1 MKVIAIIQGRC
12 GSTRFPNKIL
22 EKVKGK
28 PLIELYIDRVKHSKH
43 LDDIILATTTN
54 PKDAIFE
61 QILPDVNVFRGSE
74 NDLLDRYYKCAMEHH
89 ADVIVRLTSDDA
101 FVDPDVIDKAI
112 EIFKDNLSAHFV
124 VNHFKPTYP
133 EGLDIE
139 LYPRETLSYLWEHAT
154 KKYQREHVFPY
165 INDHMEKFNIINFE
179 NNIDYSKYR
188 WTVDYEC
195 DLTMVKHIYDHLY
208 VEGKIFKMNDIIKV
222 LESHPEI
229 AEINSHINRKEGV
242 NKSIKEEQ

>member
-22 EKVKGK
+22 EKVKEK
-28 PLIELYIDRVKHSKH
+28 PLIELYIDRVKHSKNI
-43 LDDIILATTTN
+43 DDIILATTVN
-54 PKDAIFE
+54 PKDDIFE
-61 QILPDVNVFRGSE
+61 KILPNVNVFRGSE
-74 NDLLDRYYKCAMEHH
+74 NDLLDRYYKCAMEQN
-89 ADVIVRLTSDDA
+89 ADVIIRLTSDDA

-112 EIFKDNLSAHFV
+112 DIFKSNPSVNFV

-165 INDHMEKFNIINFE
+165 ITDHIEEFNIINFE
-179 NNIDYSKYR
+179 NNIDYSNYR

-195 DLTMVKHIYDHLY
+195 DLVMVRRIYDYLY
-208 VEGKIFKMNDIIKV
+208 SEDKIFKMDEIINLLKAN
-222 LESHPEI
+222 PEI

-242 NKSIKEEQ
+242 NKSIKEGQ